1 MKDQK
6 NKSKYNLVFS
16 EWKRKDYAVFASLH
30 KVIKIAHL
38 SVDICIA
45 SLRGNK
51 SVIRVHDQ
59 LSGSSANEKEL
70 YQEKEGLPDWL
81 TGLLLKFDI
90 ITIEKDCYPKYKYSF
105 KLNNVRILQIAGF
118 GHCFLYT

>member
-45 SLRGNK
+45 SLSGNK
-51 SVIRVHDQ
+51 SVIRVPDQ
-59 LSGSSANEKEL
+59 LNGSSANEKEL

-81 TGLLLKFDI
+81 TGLLLTFDL
-90 ITIEKDCYPKYKYSF
+90 ITIGKDCYPKYNIR
-105 KLNNVRILQIAGF
+105 LN
-118 GHCFLYT
+118 